1 MGDTPHG
8 MLKLNVNRPFR
19 DSDKNGGWGYVIR
32 DERGEVI
39 QSGSGRAPFAINPI
53 QMELIASIEG
63 VKATISLGVNN
74 IILEIDAQQVVWA
87 IQGDDFRLAVV
98 GGLVHELKE
107 LVVENFASFLVKY
120 APRDCNRVA
129 HELAS
134 IGSRSHDLAPSV
146 LAGVPNCIMVL
157 VSGDLVDMVE

>member
-8 MLKLNVNRPFR
+8 TLKLNVNRAFR

-32 DERGEVI
+32 DERGVVI
-39 QSGSGRAPFAINPI
+39 QSGSGRASFAINPI

-87 IQGDDFRLAVV
+87 IQQVVWESQGDDFRLAVV
-98 GGLVHELKE
+98 GGLGPV
-107 LVVENFASFLVKY
+107 
-120 APRDCNRVA
+120 
-129 HELAS
+129 
-134 IGSRSHDLAPSV
+134 
-146 LAGVPNCIMVL
+146 
-157 VSGDLVDMVE
+157 